1 MKMFLDPGY
10 VIMYPVFVNLL
21 LSQFTCSKVAAT
33 LFYGDKRLQQA
44 HQRLKGR
51 ISKELPALTA
61 QHKS

>member
-1 MKMFLDPGY
+1 MKMFLDPGC

-21 LSQFTCSKVAAT
+21 LSQFTCSKVAT
-33 LFYGDKRLQQA
+33 LFYSDKRLQQA

-51 ISKELPALTA
+51 ISEDLPALIA